1 MIFPTLNLTQNSMH
15 TFRKYRVLQERERTS
30 LDHIGYKLVFPL
42 SPPLW
47 VEFLAPDLLC
57 SKSKK
62 QKQDNKKQ
70 ISWFANQTDGK

>member
-47 VEFLAPDLLC
+47 VEFLAPDLLY